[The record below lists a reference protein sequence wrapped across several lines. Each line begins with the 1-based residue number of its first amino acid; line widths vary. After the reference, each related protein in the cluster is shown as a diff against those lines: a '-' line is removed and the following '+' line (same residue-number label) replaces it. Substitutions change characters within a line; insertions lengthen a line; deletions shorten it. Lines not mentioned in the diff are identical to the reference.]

1 MSRLQLKTFDTRGV
15 RKSERISFWESSCT
29 TDMVGLSCMTMEE
42 DGLQA
47 RFDYYSLDALSVFD
61 IVGKQHVICR
71 STEAVRKHGKD
82 SVFLIHL
89 LEGTAFVN
97 RARKC
102 ELLNAGDVV
111 LYDTNEAYMHGFA
124 EAARQVIFDLP
135 GAEFRARFADWD
147 LSDALRINGNGGNG
161 ATIASSLQAAY
172 SDVCSHLYRTPEPL
186 QTERIWSVLEL
197 IHDLVFGGSRVSSY
211 NLEIIRRV
219 RSSIRALLDD
229 PKLDTAKIADD
240 VGMSSRH
247 LNRVLALRG
256 QTVRKL
262 IVAERLDRARRL
274 IEDAGSS
281 KIGLAELAFTSG
293 FSSSAQFSKNFRN
306 RFGSRP
312 SEVGA
317 TRDTVS

>member
-1 MSRLQLKTFDTRGV
+1 MGIVLH
-15 RKSERISFWESSCT
+15 
-29 TDMVGLSCMTMEE
+29 
-42 DGLQA
+42 DGYGRPELHDNGRRWLQA
-47 RFDYYSLDALSVFD
+47 RFDHYSLDALSVFD

-97 RARKC
+97 RGRKC

-111 LYDTNEAYMHGFA
+111 LYDTNKAYMHGFP

-135 GAEFRARFADWD
+135 GAEFRARFAGWD
-147 LSDALRINGNGGNG
+147 LSDALRINGSCGNG
-161 ATIASSLQAAY
+161 ATIASSLQTVY
-172 SDVCSHLYRTPEPL
+172 SDVRSQLYRTPEL
-186 QTERIWSVLEL
+186 QQTERIWSVLEL

-211 NLEIIRRV
+211 HLGIIRRI
-219 RSSIRALLDD
+219 RSSIRARLDD
-229 PKLDTAKIADD
+229 PRLDTQKVADV
-240 VGMSSRH
+240 VGMSSRQ

-274 IEDAGSS
+274 IEDAGSV
-281 KIGLAELAFTSG
+281 KIGLAELAYTSG
-293 FSSSAQFSKNFRN
+293 FSSPAQFSKSFRSY
-306 RFGSRP
+306 FGVGP
-312 SEVGA
+312 SEVRA
-317 TRDTVS
+317 SRDTIVDYQVDDPFFHLALTQLA